1 MRRSRLQSN
10 YEWWVVHDRSHITS
24 GNSQDGRLQW
34 WHAGSQVARV
44 VNRLEDV
51 PVRVPDL
58 RPKRT
63 TAPNEAGSWSS
74 KEEEQKTL
82 RK

>member
-1 MRRSRLQSN
+1 MNGGQSMTGAILPQAIA
-10 YEWWVVHDRSHITS
+10 RMGGCS
-24 GNSQDGRLQW
+24 GGMQV
-34 WHAGSQVARV
+34 SQVARV